1 MEILNFDSGI
11 KEYKINGSGVLR
23 FNPSDPNVYGRFME
37 AMDKIKTIESE
48 AAEKAKAIEG
58 KEGYEAGEAVIQIMC
73 ETDKKMKTVL
83 NEIFGHKNDFN
94 QILEGVNLMAMASNG
109 NRVVENLIEALQ
121 PVMEAG
127 AKACA
132 NSEVDAA
139 KMNRAQR
146 RAMQ

>member
-11 KEYKINGSGVLR
+11 KEYKINGNGVLR

-37 AMDKIKTIESE
+37 AMDKIKTVEAE

-58 KEGYEAGEAVIQIMC
+58 KEGYEAGEAVIHIMC
-73 ETDKKMKTVL
+73 ETDRKMKSVL
-83 NEIFGHKNDFN
+83 NEIFGHGNDFN
-94 QILEGVNLMAMASNG
+94 QILDGVNLMAMASNG